1 MRRVLPSLSLFVVSA
16 LTIAALLLASPA
28 KFRTNLSW
36 SESNGQPVWN
46 AIADR
51 LPATIELFVAALVA
65 SALLGA
71 IGGFVRGRV
80 RRGALPEVLALPELV
95 FRATPV
101 VFVALI
107 GQLFFVFTTSLPTAG
122 YATGDTF
129 QLRDHLVHLAGPV
142 LFVALPF
149 GAWSSLI
156 FYDLFRTPNGATA
169 RRFAGAVA
177 TTAASVGPALLSA
190 SVILEVLFA
199 WPGMGRLFF
208 NAFSQDDL
216 ALIAAVLLVYSAVIA
231 LLKLGADFSPGIPAP
246 APNAAVPKRFSV
258 LAFVACAVLLVAAF
272 AGLSANLIA
281 PANPNFIDQVHWQG
295 YPLPPGAAGHVLG
308 TDENGRDLLS
318 RLFFAIRT
326 SFGIAVFAA
335 IVATAIAAR
344 VARAA
349 PWFAA
354 ARGPLSVAGIRPFA
368 ALPFI
373 MAALYVVFKFH
384 NPRVVNPIGLGLI
397 FAAVS
402 WPALVPAFRQSSA
415 AALGAFADV
424 TGGALLLEV
433 TVSFFGFG
441 VQAPGASLG
450 NTLANAQS
458 NMMMAPWAVIAQL
471 TVIVVL
477 LFALFALGEELRE
490 LRIDLFA
497 AKERGRAAPSTP
509 SSIY

>member
-1 MRRVLPSLSLFVVSA
+1 M
-16 LTIAALLLASPA
+16 LLL
-28 KFRTNLSW
+28 
-36 SESNGQPVWN
+36 
-46 AIADR
+46 
-51 LPATIELFVAALVA
+51 
-65 SALLGA
+65 
-71 IGGFVRGRV
+71 
-80 RRGALPEVLALPELV
+80 
-95 FRATPV
+95 
-101 VFVALI
+101 
-107 GQLFFVFTTSLPTAG
+107 
-122 YATGDTF
+122 
-129 QLRDHLVHLAGPV
+129 
-142 LFVALPF
+142 ALPF

-156 FYDLFRTPNGATA
+156 FYDLFRAPNGATA

-190 SVILEVLFA
+190 SVILEVMFA
-199 WPGMGRLFF
+199 WPGVGRLFF

-231 LLKLGADFSPGIPAP
+231 LLKLGANFSPGIPAP
-246 APNAAVPKRFSV
+246 APSAAVPKRFSV

-272 AGLSANLIA
+272 VGVSANLIA

-335 IVATAIAAR
+335 IVATAIAAG

-433 TVSFFGFG
+433 TISFFGWRSG
-441 VQAPGASLG
+441 AGRIARQYAGECAVQRHDGAVGRVRSTHRHRRPALRAVRARRGAS
-450 NTLANAQS
+450 
-458 NMMMAPWAVIAQL
+458 
-471 TVIVVL
+471 
-477 LFALFALGEELRE
+477 
-490 LRIDLFA
+490 
-497 AKERGRAAPSTP
+497 RAAHRSVRCEKTGARRAVYVFKYVLNQ
-509 SSIY
+509 SSVRCQASVAAASS